1 MAKSEEIFTD
11 LSNQDLER
19 GYWWLQHKTLINKIL
34 VVFLILALLSF
45 YTWLFFA
52 YLRYFRSGTW
62 ESYAQQLDSSRF
74 NWAQYHQTR
83 MTKGLKISSAQ
94 ALATNGSLYNL
105 AAAVEN
111 PNTDWL
117 VSKLTYRFI
126 VNGQAQ
132 ANKET
137 FVLPSSNKFL
147 LQTAYQA
154 KSSIQSLKI
163 EILETTWQRVEAD
176 IFDVFTLNEP
186 QYLGPNTQVV
196 DDKKIDLP
204 GKVVW
209 QATNDS
215 LFDFWQVPWQVA
227 VYNQDRLVGLSELV
241 VEDFQSLETKD
252 LEVIWLYDLPR
263 ITKVIV
269 IPQLNILDKSN
280 IKNKNK
286 NPDNKNI
293 EDRVNL

>member
-1 MAKSEEIFTD
+1 MAKSEENFTD

-19 GYWWLQHKTLINKIL
+19 GYWWLQHKELINKIFL
-34 VVFLILALLSF
+34 VFLILSLLSL
-45 YTWLFFA
+45 YTWLTFA
-52 YLRYFRSGTW
+52 YIKYFQSGSW
-62 ESYAQQLDSSRF
+62 ETYAQQLNQSQF
-74 NWAQYHQTR
+74 NWAQYHQAR
-83 MTKGLKISSAQ
+83 VAKALKISSAQ

-105 AAAVEN
+105 VAAVEN

-147 LQTAYQA
+147 LQLAYQA
-154 KSSIQSLKI
+154 KTSIQSVQI
-163 EILETTWQRVEAD
+163 EILDTTWQRVGDEN
-176 IFDVFTLNEP
+176 FNTFTLNDP

-204 GKVVW
+204 GRVVW
-209 QATNDS
+209 QATNNS

-227 VYNQDRLVGLSELV
+227 VYNQDRLVGVSELL
-241 VEDFQSLETKD
+241 VEDFKSLETKD

-269 IPQLNILDKSN
+269 TPQLNIKDKNN
-280 IKNKNK
+280 IKNKNQ
-286 NPDNKNI
+286 DNKTI